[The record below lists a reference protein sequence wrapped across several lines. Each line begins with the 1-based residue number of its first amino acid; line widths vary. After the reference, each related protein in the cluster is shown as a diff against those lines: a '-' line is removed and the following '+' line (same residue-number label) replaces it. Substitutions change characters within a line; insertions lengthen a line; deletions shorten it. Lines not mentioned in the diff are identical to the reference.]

1 MTLFQQQNYP
11 CVSMWLVWWIG
22 TKNTRQSNATYLVCD
37 ICIFWWSIW
46 TVDIPF
52 LEYVLR
58 ARAAKPWGRLGG
70 LQLPHFL
77 TFARRRFVRIIG
89 CSAASHASPWIVF
102 LFRRLCLRAI
112 KSDQAKKEITDVHT
126 QLPITPSIMQQL
138 PDGVGKGSWEYDPVA
153 HLSYGDVTLDSRES
167 WTVAQVNIK
176 ASKTVR
182 KGPFL
187 LDGPIMAC
195 VQWQL

>member
-1 MTLFQQQNYP
+1 MLLIWY
-11 CVSMWLVWWIG
+11 V
-22 TKNTRQSNATYLVCD
+22 
-37 ICIFWWSIW
+37 IFA
-46 TVDIPF
+46 DFGDPFEQLIPL
-52 LEYVLR
+52 LEYVLK
-58 ARAAKPWGRLGG
+58 ARAVKPWGRLGG
-70 LQLPHFL
+70 LQLPQFL
-77 TFARRRFVRIIG
+77 TFARKHFVRIIG

-102 LFRRLCLRAI
+102 LFRRLCLRGI
-112 KSDQAKKEITDVHT
+112 KSDQAKKEMTAVRT

-138 PDGVGKGSWEYDPVA
+138 PDGVGKGSWEYDPGA
-153 HLSYGDVTLDSRES
+153 HLRYVPLDSRES
-167 WTVAQVNIK
+167 WTVEQVNIK